1 MFWISGVLDPRMH
14 HRFVGGMGLMS
25 LFLVAY
31 IGAAINGAPFFVRLL
46 F

>member
-1 MFWISGVLDPRMH
+1 MFWISGVWDPRMK
-14 HRFVGGMGLMS
+14 HRLIGGLGLMS

-31 IGAAINGAPFFVRLL
+31 VGAAINGAPFFVRLL

>member
-1 MFWISGVLDPRMH
+1 MFWISGVWDPRMK
-14 HRFVGGMGLMS
+14 HRLVGCLGILS

-31 IGAAINGAPFFVRLL
+31 AGAAMSGSHFFVRVL